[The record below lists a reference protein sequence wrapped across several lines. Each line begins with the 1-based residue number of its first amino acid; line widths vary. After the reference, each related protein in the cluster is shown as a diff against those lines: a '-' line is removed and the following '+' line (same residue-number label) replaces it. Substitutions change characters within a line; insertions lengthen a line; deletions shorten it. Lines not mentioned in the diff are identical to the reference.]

1 MLPVLRRLGERS
13 WKTAEL
19 VEAVSEEFGLTAEE
33 RAELLPS
40 RRQARVANRTH
51 WALAYLNKAG
61 LITRLGRGE
70 YEASLLGRQLLGAP
84 PERITLAFL
93 TERYPGVR
101 AFRGDVDG
109 LAAGATDGSA
119 LAALP
124 SDAGALQ
131 QTPDD
136 AIDAAVTS
144 IEAKVRDDLLEKL
157 LSLSPAFFEK
167 VVVDLLLAM
176 GYGSTAADAGERLGR
191 TGDGGVDGVIREDRP
206 GLDVIYVQAKRYAPD
221 RAIGP
226 DALRSFAGA
235 LDEKGARKGVFIT
248 TSRFTAEAEGYSHRH
263 QTKRIVLIDGD
274 RLTRLMLAHGVGV
287 RADRTIVLKRVD
299 LGYFEPEDSA

>member
-40 RRQARVANRTH
+40 GRQARVANRTH

-70 YEASLLGRQLLGAP
+70 YEASLLGRQLLGVP

-226 DALRSFAGA
+226 DALRSLPG
-235 LDEKGARKGVFIT
+235 R
-248 TSRFTAEAEGYSHRH
+248 S
-263 QTKRIVLIDGD
+263 
-274 RLTRLMLAHGVGV
+274 TRRAPV
-287 RADRTIVLKRVD
+287 RACSSPPAGSPPRQRAIRTATRR
-299 LGYFEPEDSA
+299 SASS